1 MFKIVRNSNVHET
14 DAAKFAE
21 SLCATG
27 HRIFANDRPIFIARA
42 PGRLDVMGGIADYSG
57 SNVLQMTTAEAA
69 LAAAQIRSDGII
81 EIVSEPEGWEF
92 SMPVSAFFDDG
103 QPIDYQAARSI
114 FESDPSDHWAAY
126 VAGTLLVLAREESL
140 KIERGVSILIHSE
153 VPQGKGVSSSAALEA
168 ASMRAVLAAFGIDL
182 EPRRTAI
189 LCQMVE
195 NLIVGAPCGIMDQ
208 MSVICGRKDEF
219 MSMLCQPAELGPP
232 VAIPRSIAF
241 WGIDSGIRHSVGG
254 GDYGSV
260 RTGAFMG
267 YRIVAEIEG
276 FVIEDGVIRDPHWN
290 GYLCNINPGDF
301 RSRIEPHLPLS
312 VSGGEFLERYGFI
325 TDRVTSVDPD
335 REYAVLYPTAHPVY
349 ENGRVKVFAELVGA
363 MGKSP
368 PADLLGKLMYA
379 SHESYSRCG
388 LGSDG
393 TDLLVEL
400 VKKRADMGL
409 FGAKIT
415 GGGSGG
421 TVAILGRANSFDAV
435 LDVADEYAELTGR
448 DPYVFNGTSSGA
460 AEFGMIELSPET

>member
-1 MFKIVRNSNVHET
+1 MFQITRNSKVQEE
-14 DAAKFAE
+14 DAVRFAE
-21 SLCATG
+21 SLCASG
-27 HRIFANDRPIFIARA
+27 HRIFSNDRSVFVARA

-69 LAAAQIRSDGII
+69 LAAAQVRDDGMI
-81 EIVSEPEGWEF
+81 EVVSEPEGWEF
-92 SMPVSAFFDDG
+92 SMPVAAFFIDEK
-103 QPIDYQAARSI
+103 PIGYSAARAK
-114 FESDPSDHWAAY
+114 FESDPNNHWAAY
-126 VAGTLLVLAREESL
+126 VAGTLLVLALEENL
-140 KIERGVSILIHSE
+140 NIDRGVSILIHSE

-168 ASMRAVLAAFGIDL
+168 ASMRAVLAAFGVEL

-219 MSMLCQPAELGPP
+219 MSMRCQPAELGPP

-260 RTGAFMG
+260 RTGAFIG
-267 YRIVAEIEG
+267 YRIIAEIEG
-276 FVIEDGVIRDPHWN
+276 LAIENNEVQDPNWN
-290 GYLCNINPGDF
+290 GYLCNISPGDF
-301 RSRIEPHLPLS
+301 RGRIEPQLPLS
-312 VSGGEFLERYGFI
+312 MSGAEFLDQYGFI

-349 ENGRVKVFAELVGA
+349 ENGRVEVFAELVGA

-400 VKKRADMGL
+400 VKKRLDVGL

-421 TVAILGRANSFDAV
+421 TVAVLGRSNAFDAV

-460 AEFGMIELSPET
+460 AEFGIMELAPE

>member
-1 MFKIVRNSNVHET
+1 MFKIVRNSNVHEA
-14 DAAKFAE
+14 DAGNFAQ
-21 SLCATG
+21 SLCASG
-27 HRIFANDRPIFIARA
+27 HPIFSGGSPIFVARA

-57 SNVLQMTTAEAA
+57 SNVLQMTIAEAA
-69 LAAAQIRSDGII
+69 LAAAQVRDDGVI

-92 SMPVSAFFDDG
+92 SMPAAAFYEDG
-103 QPIDYQAARSI
+103 FPINYPAARSV
-114 FESDPSDHWAAY
+114 FESDSKDRWAAY
-126 VAGTLLVLAREESL
+126 VAGTLLVLAREEAL
-140 KIERGVSILIHSE
+140 NITRGVSVLIHSE

-168 ASMRAVLAAFGIDL
+168 ASMRAVLAAFSVGL

-208 MSVICGRKDEF
+208 MSVICGRKGEF

-267 YRIVAEIEG
+267 YRIAAEIEG
-276 FVIEDGVIRDPHWN
+276 FEIADRIIRDPHWN
-290 GYLCNINPGDF
+290 GYLCNIDPGDF
-301 RSRIEPHLPLS
+301 RSRIEPHLPAAI
-312 VSGGEFLERYGFI
+312 SGADFLENYGFI
-325 TDRVTSVDPD
+325 TDSVTSVDPD
-335 REYAVLYPTAHPVY
+335 REYAVHHPTAHPVY
-349 ENGRVKVFAELVGA
+349 ENGRVGVFAELIGA

-368 PADLLGKLMYA
+368 PADLLGRLMYA

-421 TVAILGRANSFDAV
+421 TVAVLGRRDSFDAV
-435 LDVADEYAELTGR
+435 LDAAGEYAELTGR

-460 AEFGMIELSPET
+460 AEFGLIELLPET